1 MFLLAVRDKLKR
13 ISHEE
18 FEHLNWLPLT
28 YMFNQYVTAIVFKYF
43 NDQCPNYLKEVFDVA
58 TERNFQLRGSFEEF
72 SIKRKCSFR
81 KTNNGQ
87 LALSYIGLTF
97 RNKTPD
103 IFKRSNNLNTFQ
115 HYLKKYFLNGLKNY
129 NNSF

>member
-1 MFLLAVRDKLKR
+1 MYVFLLAVRDKLKR

-58 TERNFQLRGSFEEF
+58 TERNFQLRGSFQ
-72 SIKRKCSFR
+72 K
-81 KTNNGQ
+81 
-87 LALSYIGLTF
+87 
-97 RNKTPD
+97 
-103 IFKRSNNLNTFQ
+103 
-115 HYLKKYFLNGLKNY
+115 LKNVHFVRLITV
-129 NNSF
+129 NLLCLILV